1 MDDPPFRLL
10 EITGGRAFRAPPGS
24 NHKNTAQQMFGVVF
38 RQLLCGFNQV
48 LNLFDLDNCD
58 EIVNDLCMCV
68 AIFCCVG
75 DGSLIESVQ

>member
-1 MDDPPFRLL
+1 
-10 EITGGRAFRAPPGS
+10 
-24 NHKNTAQQMFGVVF
+24 MFGVVF